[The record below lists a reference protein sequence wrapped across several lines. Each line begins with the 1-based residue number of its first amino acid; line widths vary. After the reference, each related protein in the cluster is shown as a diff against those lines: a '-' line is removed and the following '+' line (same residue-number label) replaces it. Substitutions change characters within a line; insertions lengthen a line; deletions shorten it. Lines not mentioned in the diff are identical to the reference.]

1 MERVPVAVLISGSG
15 TNMAALLYAARADDC
30 PYEIVLVA
38 SNKPEAGGL
47 KLAAAEGVPTFALPH
62 KGMERAA
69 HDQAMDAA
77 IRASGAQYVALAG
90 YMRILTPEF
99 VSGWEGRMVNVHP
112 SLLPKYK
119 GLHTHDRAIE
129 AGDSHGGCTVH
140 LVTAELDDGPVLGQ
154 TQVAILPG
162 DTADSLAARV
172 LIAEH
177 QLYSRCLAALVSR
190 ETSPDHLVAQ
200 VRALAMVLPEAEE
213 TLSSRVLIAEH
224 QLYSRCL
231 AKLVSREASPEYLV
245 GRVRILAL
253 ALPQADEV
261 LSHGMPCFGVT
272 KGKKFGYVS
281 QDHHGDGKTALLVK
295 ISGPDEQ
302 AQLIEH
308 DPERYYRPAYFGDG
322 WIAMRLDLGR
332 NDWDEIREWLA
343 RSWRSVAPKKL
354 AALAEFL
361 G

>member
-1 MERVPVAVLISGSG
+1 LPERAKVAVLISGSG
-15 TNMAALLYAARADDC
+15 TNMAALLYASRAADC

-38 SNKPEAGGL
+38 SNKPDAGGL

-62 KGMERAA
+62 QSMSRLE
-69 HDQAMDAA
+69 HDMAMDAA

-99 VSGWEGRMVNVHP
+99 VSGWDGRMVNVHP

-140 LVTAELDDGPVLGQ
+140 LVTAELDDGPILGQ
-154 TQVAILPG
+154 TPVAIIPG

-190 ETSPDHLVAQ
+190 ETAPAHLVAQ
-200 VRALAMVLPEAEE
+200 VRERAMALPEA
-213 TLSSRVLIAEH
+213 
-224 QLYSRCL
+224 
-231 AKLVSREASPEYLV
+231 
-245 GRVRILAL
+245 
-253 ALPQADEV
+253 DEV
-261 LSHGMPCFGVT
+261 VSHGMPCFGIV
-272 KGKKFGYVS
+272 KGKKFAYVS
-281 QDHHGDGKTALLVK
+281 LDHHGDGKTALLVK
-295 ISGPDEQ
+295 ISGADEQ

-308 DPERYYRPAYFGDG
+308 DPARYYRPAYFGDG
-322 WIAMRLDLGR
+322 WIAMRLDLGC
-332 NDWDEIREWLA
+332 NDWDEIGEWLA

-354 AALAEFL
+354 TALIDAAEAF
-361 G
+361 